1 LEDGKKIK
9 GTTDK
14 DLDSLANALLGCSV
28 SGWLSP
34 KKLLT
39 LLAAAGT
46 VNHYG
51 EQIASNTFNKAG
63 MTKFKLFEDETAVDG
78 ASDKL
83 LGEQPAAPA
92 MDLPQY

>member
-9 GTTDK
+9 GTTNE
-14 DLDSLANALLGCSV
+14 DLDSLANALFGC

-51 EQIASNTFNKAG
+51 EQIASNTLKKAG
-63 MTKFKLFEDETAVDG
+63 MTKFKLFEGETAVDG
-78 ASDKL
+78 ASDEL
-83 LGEQPAAPA
+83 LGEQPAVPA
-92 MDLPQY
+92 MDFPHY